1 MLGPTYAVFAL
12 CVSFALA
19 LVNCDVAWAGDPC
32 ARGDLRVSPMVR
44 GDTLQFKW
52 TGQIGSPMNERIAA
66 ELGKA
71 KSSVRSVVLVLSS
84 CGGSL
89 GEAEKVIET
98 LKDVKKTRF
107 LETRVDQGDTCGSA
121 CIPVFLQ
128 GTRRRA
134 ALTSAWLFHEV
145 SRGRTKERAKGI
157 VDRAIT
163 ERVFQDYFLAAGV
176 SETWL
181 NTLRVMVQHSDYW
194 QTGQNLWESKS
205 GIITDPIDNH
215 VPRRT
220 ERLRY

>member
-32 ARGDLRVSPMVR
+32 ARGDLRVSPTVR

-89 GEAEKVIET
+89 GEAEKVIEI
-98 LKDVKKTRF
+98 LRDVKKTRF

-121 CIPVFLQ
+121 CIPV
-128 GTRRRA
+128 
-134 ALTSAWLFHEV
+134 WL
-145 SRGRTKERAKGI
+145 
-157 VDRAIT
+157 
-163 ERVFQDYFLAAGV
+163 
-176 SETWL
+176 
-181 NTLRVMVQHSDYW
+181 
-194 QTGQNLWESKS
+194 
-205 GIITDPIDNH
+205 
-215 VPRRT
+215 
-220 ERLRY
+220 